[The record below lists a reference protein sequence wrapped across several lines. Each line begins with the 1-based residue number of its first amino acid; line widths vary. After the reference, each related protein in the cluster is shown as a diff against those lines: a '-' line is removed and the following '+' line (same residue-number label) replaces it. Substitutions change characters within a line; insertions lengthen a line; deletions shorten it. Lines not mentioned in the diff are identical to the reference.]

1 MDLILVEMVIQKH
14 DSILIF
20 RTRFGRGSDCIDSQT
35 ASSQQE
41 GPSKSHVLPSAVH
54 SMHAP
59 PDFGDALILAPGFF
73 GFEQCMGLVLAERLV
88 PGTLGAEK

>member
-1 MDLILVEMVIQKH
+1 
-14 DSILIF
+14 
-20 RTRFGRGSDCIDSQT
+20 
-35 ASSQQE
+35 
-41 GPSKSHVLPSAVH
+41 
-54 SMHAP
+54 MHAP